1 LQKGITAL
9 TETKPAAATPVATL
23 PFEAALQELESIV
36 TRLERGD
43 VSLEASIE
51 IYGRGEALKA
61 RCEALLREAEARIEK
76 ITLGSDGKPTGVAPL
91 DVE

>member
-1 LQKGITAL
+1 VTEPKPTPPATA
-9 TETKPAAATPVATL
+9 L

-43 VSLEASIE
+43 VSLEDSIE

-76 ITLGSDGKPTGVAPL
+76 ITLGTDGKPTGVAPL
-91 DVE
+91 DVDG